1 MQMMFVMGFFL
12 FRLSCM
18 TNRSL
23 PCQCQ
28 TIKTLRGH
36 TNFVFCV
43 NFNPQS
49 TLIVSGSFDETVKL
63 WDVKTGKCLKTLP
76 AHTDPVTAV
85 NFNRDGTLIVSCS
98 YDGLWCVR
106 VSPLFCVRCG
116 GADAAAAASGT
127 QQRASA
133 SRRSS
138 TTTTRLC
145 TPVPVGVG
153 GWYR

>member
-1 MQMMFVMGFFL
+1 
-12 FRLSCM
+12 
-18 TNRSL
+18 
-23 PCQCQ
+23 
-28 TIKTLRGH
+28 
-36 TNFVFCV
+36 V

-106 VSPLFCVRCG
+106 VSRSSVCGVAVLMPPQPHLGHSNGPVPQDADRRRQPACVR
-116 GADAAAAASGT
+116 
-127 QQRASA
+127 
-133 SRRSS
+133 RS
-138 TTTTRLC
+138 LW
-145 TPVPVGVG
+145 VW